1 MIWST
6 GAYVSTRPPV
16 RPSGGT
22 SLLDRTSLA
31 DAFEAA
37 CLIRCTRVE
46 SVRQPTT
53 VLAEFSSAAAAAR
66 LAELLAR
73 LGTPVFP
80 ERVTAGVRRRYELHR
95 LRIAQPGQPA
105 VLTGGWRQGR
115 TALLDPAA
123 VGASAPRH
131 ARRQALA
138 AAAWRAAL
146 LAAGRH
152 VRTNILG
159 VRLNDTELAAVLVR
173 GAQLLGSA
181 ASVAPRSGCL
191 LVTVPGG
198 PDKERILRYSSR
210 PVPVPAS

>member
-46 SVRQPTT
+46 SGRQPTT

-80 ERVTAGVRRRYELHR
+80 ERTTA
-95 LRIAQPGQPA
+95 
-105 VLTGGWRQGR
+105 
-115 TALLDPAA
+115 
-123 VGASAPRH
+123 
-131 ARRQALA
+131 
-138 AAAWRAAL
+138 
-146 LAAGRH
+146 
-152 VRTNILG
+152 
-159 VRLNDTELAAVLVR
+159 
-173 GAQLLGSA
+173 
-181 ASVAPRSGCL
+181 
-191 LVTVPGG
+191 
-198 PDKERILRYSSR
+198 
-210 PVPVPAS
+210 